1 MAVEE
6 DQRSRIKKIRNSFL
20 TYIELIK
27 TYNRIANISSIVRRY
42 FAINGFDGVI
52 TSIGILVGSFIIG
65 IKEYKHVIIAG
76 TAIIISL
83 GVSGIWSAYY
93 SETAERKR
101 EIDDL
106 EESTLHDLD
115 KTIISRA
122 QKFAAIVLAFTNGLS
137 PVLTAFI
144 PLIPFLF
151 GKYIPIDIC
160 YYSGFALAFLILF
173 GMGLFLGKISRVNL
187 IISGIKMLVAGGF
200 CVILSLL
207 LTLIE

>member
-1 MAVEE
+1 MVVEE
-6 DQRSRIKKIRNSFL
+6 DQRSRMKKIKNNFL

-27 TYNRIANISSIVRRY
+27 TYNRIANITTIVRRY

-52 TSIGILVGSFIIG
+52 TSIGILVGNFIIG
-65 IKEYKHVIIAG
+65 IREHRHVIIAG
-76 TAIIISL
+76 VAIIISL
-83 GVSGIWSAYY
+83 GVSGVWSAYN

-122 QKFAAIVLAFTNGLS
+122 QKFAALVLASANGLS
-137 PVLTAFI
+137 PIVTAFI
-144 PLIPFLF
+144 PLTPFLF

-173 GMGLFLGKISRVNL
+173 GIGLFLGKISRTNL
-187 IISGIKMLVAGGF
+187 LISGVKMLIAGGF
-200 CVILSLL
+200 CIILSLL
-207 LTLIE
+207 LKLIR

>member
-1 MAVEE
+1 M
-6 DQRSRIKKIRNSFL
+6 KKIRNSFL
-20 TYIELIK
+20 AYLELIRA
-27 TYNRIANISSIVRRY
+27 YNRIANITSIVRRY

-52 TSIGILVGSFIIG
+52 TAIGILVGNFIIG
-65 IKEYKHVIIAG
+65 IDEHKHVVIAG
-76 TAIIISL
+76 VAIIISL

-101 EIDDL
+101 EINDL
-106 EESTLHDLD
+106 EESTLHNLD

-144 PLIPFLF
+144 PLTPFLF
-151 GKYIPIDIC
+151 GKYLSVNIC
-160 YYSGFALAFLILF
+160 YYIGFGLAFLILF
-173 GMGLFLGKISRVNL
+173 GMGLFLGKISRTNL
-187 IISGIKMLVAGGF
+187 IISGIKMLIAGGF